1 MKSAAIGPWPKG
13 MINTVRPTAVPADA
27 LVEAVNVDI
36 DKAGHITSRTSWT
49 QVDPG
54 VATSLFTHAGKT
66 YGVVDSIVGELRA
79 DGFEGYSY
87 VVGKIA
93 WSVLNGVPIFASYDG
108 VYQIVNR
115 VVSRLDTGSATPDEA
130 VELMLTPLP
139 GGQWVEYW
147 QGRVIV
153 ARGTTL
159 FFSEPLRYGVYDPL
173 RGYIQFEQQI
183 SWMAPLESGIY
194 VGLRDT
200 VRFLKGSDYRT
211 LEQHLVD
218 NKSWPGTAAVLTAP
232 NLSSE
237 SLGVAGNAPERVAVW
252 MTDVGFAVG
261 LPTGDVSHPQQDRL
275 KGIPVTPG
283 RMVVTDDRI
292 TVLPTLE

>member
-1 MKSAAIGPWPKG
+1 MKSATLGPWIKG
-13 MINTVRPTAVPADA
+13 MMNTVRPTAVPADA

-36 DKAGHITSRTSWT
+36 DKAGHVTSRMSWT
-49 QVDPG
+49 KVDSAN
-54 VATSLFTHAGKT
+54 VRSLFEHAGKT
-66 YGVVDSIVGELRA
+66 YGVVDGVVGELHA
-79 DGFEGYSY
+79 GGFQGYAP
-87 VVGKIA
+87 VTGKVSWA
-93 WSVLNGVPIFASYDG
+93 VLNGSPISADMDG
-108 VYQIVNR
+108 VFL
-115 VVSRLDTGSATPDEA
+115 VSNGSVHQLDVGNPTADEA
-130 VELMLTPLP
+130 LEFQLQPMP

-183 SWMAPLESGIY
+183 SWLAPLPSGIF

-200 VRFLKGSDYRT
+200 VRFLSGSDYRQ
-211 LEQHLVD
+211 LEQRVVGGP
-218 NKSWPGTAAVLTAP
+218 SWPGAAQVITSP
-232 NLSSE
+232 NMPSDLIKD
-237 SLGVAGNAPERVAVW
+237 ADKVAVW

-261 LPTGDVSHPQQDRL
+261 LPSGEVIHPQQDRL
-275 KGIPVTPG
+275 KEIPVTPG
-283 RMVVTDDRI
+283 RLVAIGDRL